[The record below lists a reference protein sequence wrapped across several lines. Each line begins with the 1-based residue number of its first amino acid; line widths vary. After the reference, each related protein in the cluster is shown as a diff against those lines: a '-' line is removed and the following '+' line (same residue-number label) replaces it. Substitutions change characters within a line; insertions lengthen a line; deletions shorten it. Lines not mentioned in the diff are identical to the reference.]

1 MKFRRTRAEIF
12 QAIVEKIRL
21 RKLAGKGELAR
32 EIFTDQR
39 LFDQCVN
46 AMEKVGMIRFVY
58 TFDPKGKQRRVIESL
73 NIDDTEL
80 YIKALSEVLAPSL
93 AELLEE
99 YYGRRAPEPRMTSE
113 ELAKE
118 KDNRKFFGLVRRSF
132 ESERTREEV

>member
-1 MKFRRTRAEIF
+1 MASRRTRTEIF
-12 QAIVEKIRL
+12 HGIVEKIRL
-21 RKLAGKGELAR
+21 RKLIGKGELSK

-39 LFDQCVN
+39 LFDQIIN

-58 TFDPKGKQRRVIESL
+58 TFDPNGKQRRVIEAL
-73 NIDDTEL
+73 NIDDTGL
-80 YIKALSEVLAPSL
+80 YIKALSEIIAPSL

-118 KDNRKFFGLVRRSF
+118 KDNKRFFNLVKRSF
-132 ESERTREEV
+132 SSQRATEEV